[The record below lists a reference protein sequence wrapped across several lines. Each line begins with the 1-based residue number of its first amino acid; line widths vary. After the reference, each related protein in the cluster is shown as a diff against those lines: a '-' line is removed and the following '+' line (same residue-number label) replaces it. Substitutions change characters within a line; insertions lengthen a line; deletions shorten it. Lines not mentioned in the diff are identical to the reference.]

1 MSTCPSKS
9 LAASFCEDPCQN
21 LHMLPTELIEHIV
34 SFLPGSLAAGKE
46 VVEPPCDAFNLR
58 LVCRDLECKLR
69 YWFVHKHIL
78 SQESE
83 FQKKGRIFIEP
94 HYESIRTFHHLAAN
108 EPIAN
113 AIQSLFVNT
122 MMVNKDRLSRCIESL
137 GGTQDMFLEWEE
149 NLPVLAKRRDVRL
162 VDCVAKDVAQMRS
175 RCYRCYYDQQWLFA
189 SNEDQKLL
197 DEALGRLR
205 FLKELQVCSHDYSY
219 LWSTTGGIDFVRDY
233 TGIFKDAVTT
243 ADNEVLDRRTAV
255 LLSLVIKNNVSV
267 KKLIVSHS
275 EGVAAWV
282 LDKPS
287 HHFQQ
292 MNITKLLVR
301 LSNGEKRTNA
311 PPGWSPQKGYTAFLR
326 LLSALPHLR
335 SLSIAP
341 AESTF
346 FNPSFVARVLHSCS
360 SSLSKLHLFDLV
372 VCPRDLERLLDTLR
386 PSLKRLSLSKL
397 HLIDASWQRV
407 VRQTILYPLDNFSNL
422 ALLRLGPLYE
432 LQKDRYYCIEFPHA
446 EERRGYE
453 YQREGHWSK
462 GFWFC
467 PVDSRYSVDVG
478 GTAAGSDAAGRLRA
492 GLVDALASAVSVRCE
507 YDQVAGWPYDFK
519 HIEAKTAAWAREFFG
534 GDLRSDALDAKET
547 SLSEEKELVIPP
559 RHSPLYRSPT
569 IFIMDTPQHN
579 SIVTSIHGLE
589 GLRRLE
595 TLPPEM
601 FNAIVQYIDFKDI
614 VSLKAV
620 SRSVDSLVLKTFVKH
635 IQGEGNESFRANGNL
650 LEVDSSPQGFKYLQ
664 VMTRINEVRLPAT
677 SLNMRVSLA
686 DDERSRDLNP
696 PEFPDN
702 IRIGLPDELDVELEK
717 FEQLC
722 HKYRQDPSALA
733 EMQAKSEDIPCIAE
747 ALNSTENLTVARL
760 RGVRSPE
767 NWWKYTPSVTSIS
780 KAATKAAFF
789 LLAGII
795 FSKTQITG
803 LELDRVVLEDEKTK
817 WIDPHGNQHSLI
829 GAILLSTF
837 EYLRLSHARP
847 IQGLQ
852 NLTTFDVT
860 I

>member
-547 SLSEEKELVIPP
+547 SLSEEKELV
-559 RHSPLYRSPT
+559 
-569 IFIMDTPQHN
+569 
-579 SIVTSIHGLE
+579 V
-589 GLRRLE
+589 
-595 TLPPEM
+595 
-601 FNAIVQYIDFKDI
+601 
-614 VSLKAV
+614 
-620 SRSVDSLVLKTFVKH
+620 
-635 IQGEGNESFRANGNL
+635 
-650 LEVDSSPQGFKYLQ
+650 
-664 VMTRINEVRLPAT
+664 
-677 SLNMRVSLA
+677 
-686 DDERSRDLNP
+686 
-696 PEFPDN
+696 
-702 IRIGLPDELDVELEK
+702 
-717 FEQLC
+717 
-722 HKYRQDPSALA
+722 
-733 EMQAKSEDIPCIAE
+733 
-747 ALNSTENLTVARL
+747 
-760 RGVRSPE
+760 
-767 NWWKYTPSVTSIS
+767 
-780 KAATKAAFF
+780 
-789 LLAGII
+789 
-795 FSKTQITG
+795 
-803 LELDRVVLEDEKTK
+803 
-817 WIDPHGNQHSLI
+817 
-829 GAILLSTF
+829 
-837 EYLRLSHARP
+837 
-847 IQGLQ
+847 
-852 NLTTFDVT
+852 
-860 I
+860 